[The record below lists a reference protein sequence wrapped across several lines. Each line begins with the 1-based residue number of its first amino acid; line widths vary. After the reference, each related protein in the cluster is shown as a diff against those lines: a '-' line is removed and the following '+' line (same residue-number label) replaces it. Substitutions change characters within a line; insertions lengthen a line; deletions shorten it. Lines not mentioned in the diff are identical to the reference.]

1 MNMTFDHR
9 QLRSILLGTAA
20 IVLAGLWVY
29 SPAYHGDWLWD
40 DDVLLTHNQ
49 TVQTT
54 SLGALLKLWLNPD
67 GLDYFP
73 LSYTLLWLQW
83 PFFGQQST
91 GYHITTI
98 LLHVTS
104 GLLLWTLLARMRIPG
119 AWAAAFLFTIHP
131 VCVESV
137 AWVSETKNTL
147 SLALFL
153 TSCIFW
159 VAQDEAE
166 AGTRRERLYL
176 ASLAFFLLAMFA
188 KTSVVAMPVLTL
200 LYAWWKRGTV
210 TMQDAVRAAPMFLI
224 SLVLGIIT
232 IQYQHGRAI
241 GEEKL
246 IVGGI
251 DSRIAIAGMAILF
264 YLVTI
269 VWPVNLLPI
278 YPRWDVDPPKAWQF
292 LPWLIIG
299 GAAWWLWTNRRETW
313 ARNTIFALGFFL
325 LMIAPVLGFVDIS
338 YMRITWVADHF
349 LYLPMIGPLVLL
361 VAGGASWL
369 ESRADRERTVFT
381 AMAGGILLFLA
392 LNAFFYAIAWMDE
405 EHLWEHTLAHNHDAW
420 QAHNRLGARKLA
432 RGDLEAAHYHF
443 RNSSRL
449 RPDLGETGNNLGI
462 VLIRKGRR
470 DEAIEV
476 FEQALQASPHLLQI
490 AVNLAEAY
498 SQAGRYADACDLYRK
513 MLDVQPNDPLL
524 LNNYALVL
532 FKTGQR
538 EKSAE
543 TFRRALEI
551 APDFK
556 AAQQGLEVVLKDLQ
570 GSPKAAGREPAG

>member
-1 MNMTFDHR
+1 MTDRSMPNMLIR
-9 QLRSILLGTAA
+9 AAA
-20 IVLAGLWVY
+20 IVLAGLWIY

-54 SLGALLKLWLNPD
+54 TLGALLKLWFNPD

-104 GLLLWTLLARMRIPG
+104 GLLLWTLLSGMRISG

-131 VCVESV
+131 VGVESV
-137 AWVSETKNTL
+137 AWVAETKNTL

-153 TSCIFW
+153 ASCIFW
-159 VAQDEAE
+159 VSQDDAE
-166 AGTRRERLYL
+166 VGPKRERLYL

-200 LYAWWKRGTV
+200 LYAWWKRGSV
-210 TMQDAVRAAPMFLI
+210 TMQDAVRAAPMFLV
-224 SLVLGIIT
+224 SLVLGIVT

-241 GEEKL
+241 GLEEL
-246 IVGGI
+246 PVGGI
-251 DSRIAIAGMAILF
+251 ASRIAIAGMAILF

-292 LPWLIIG
+292 LPWLFIG

-313 ARNTIFALGFFL
+313 ARHAIFALGFFL
-325 LMIAPVLGFVDIS
+325 LMIAPVLGFIDIS

-349 LYLPMIGPLVLL
+349 LYLPMIGPLVLI
-361 VAGGASWL
+361 VAAVATWL
-369 ESRADRERTVFT
+369 DSCQERGRTVFT
-381 AMAGGILLFLA
+381 ALTAGIMLFLA
-392 LNAFFYAIAWMDE
+392 LNAFFYSMAWMDE
-405 EHLWEHTLAHNHDAW
+405 EHLWEHTLAHNHEAW
-420 QAHNRLGARKLA
+420 QAHNRLGARMLA
-432 RGDLEAAHYHF
+432 SGDLEAAHYHF

-449 RPDLGETGNNLGI
+449 RPDLGETKNNLGI
-462 VLIRKGRR
+462 VLMRKGRT
-470 DEAIEV
+470 DEAIRT
-476 FEQALQASPHLLQI
+476 FEEALRASPELLQI
-490 AVNLAEAY
+490 RLNLADAY
-498 SQAGRYADACDLYRK
+498 GKTERYAEARDMYASLVTVD
-513 MLDVQPNDPLL
+513 PNNILIR
-524 LNNYALVL
+524 NNYAFAL
-532 FKTGQR
+532 FKSGAK
-538 EKSAE
+538 EKAAE
-543 TFRRALEI
+543 EFRRMLELN
-551 APDFK
+551 PDFK

-570 GSPKAAGREPAG
+570 GAEKK